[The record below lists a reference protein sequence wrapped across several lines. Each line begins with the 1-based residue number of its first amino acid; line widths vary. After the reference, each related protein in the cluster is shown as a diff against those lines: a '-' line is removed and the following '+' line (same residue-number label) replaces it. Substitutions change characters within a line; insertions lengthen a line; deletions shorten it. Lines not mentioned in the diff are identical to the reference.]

1 MFSFLGQVIPD
12 LLKTETTISNL
23 LSFTLHALS
32 FLSQLD
38 PDHLKNSIDEET
50 IDKGYN
56 GVFQLFGG
64 DYVKIMF
71 SGFQNYFQTLTKEE
85 QVPMFRF
92 MGNILNISLD
102 HDAMNYSCDAN
113 TVDLRQLIELSPKN
127 YYQSLDSRITSFVD
141 AAAATQQNND

>member
-38 PDHLKNSIDEET
+38 PDHLKNSIDKET

-92 MGNILNISLD
+92 MGNILNTSLY

-127 YYQSLDSRITSFVD
+127 YYQSLDSRITS
-141 AAAATQQNND
+141 

>member
-64 DYVKIMF
+64 GYVKIMF

-85 QVPMFRF
+85 QVPMFRLMSCHVIYCTVISPIVQF
-92 MGNILNISLD
+92 KSTENSNIGHN
-102 HDAMNYSCDAN
+102 
-113 TVDLRQLIELSPKN
+113 QLT
-127 YYQSLDSRITSFVD
+127 SRSRCY
-141 AAAATQQNND
+141 

>member
-85 QVPMFRF
+85 QVPIFRL
-92 MGNILNISLD
+92 MGNILKRHN
-102 HDAMNYSCDAN
+102 
-113 TVDLRQLIELSPKN
+113 
-127 YYQSLDSRITSFVD
+127 
-141 AAAATQQNND
+141 